1 MGVGVAR
8 YRWLI
13 NFKHVID
20 DDFLILAQLLL
31 GLLTADSLRGGSNN
45 PFARSPKKNHHPSS
59 SAHIGW
65 CAVEGTSVAPTDSPR
80 LEWVEYI

>member
-1 MGVGVAR
+1 M
-8 YRWLI
+8 L
-13 NFKHVID
+13 KHVCGKIKFVAGWVMGQINLRMRD
-20 DDFLILAQLLL
+20 LF
-31 GLLTADSLRGGSNN
+31 LTADSLRGGSNN